1 MKIYLSLLVLATA
14 PVFAKTY
21 EEVREDFK
29 ETMYTCQENF
39 GMGREE
45 YFAFIEPKLIE
56 AEKEIFAEQF
66 EYVQKN
72 PESKEAQQ
80 FLNAMLNYYMVS
92 FNEYACSTDRVR
104 DAKAYYKIKM
114 QQALTALEKT
124 KGSQADPSNPA
135 MKANWGERFVDN
147 ANREYYNKLSIAT
160 KAKIVFGCLASK
172 WS

>member
-1 MKIYLSLLVLATA
+1 MKIYLALVALGTA

-21 EEVREDFK
+21 EEVRAEFK
-29 ETMYTCQENF
+29 ETMYKAQQGF

-45 YFAFIEPKLIE
+45 YFAFIEPKLVE

-92 FNEYACSTDRVR
+92 FNEYACSTDAAR
-104 DAKAYYKIKM
+104 DTKSYCKIKM
-114 QQALTALEKT
+114 QQALTALEVA
-124 KGSQADPSNPA
+124 KGAQADSSSPA
-135 MKANWGERFVDN
+135 MKANWGERFVDS
-147 ANREYYNKLSIAT
+147 ANREYYNKLSVTT
-160 KAKIVFGCLASK
+160 KAKIIFGCLYSK